1 MRMQVDGSRQH
12 QFLTRV
18 DLAFGPT
25 DLSDGRN
32 ATALDPDVI
41 SQLLAASRR
50 RTVLNDSL
58 TGRESEVLALMAEGR
73 SNAAIAEGTSR

>member
-32 ATALDPDVI
+32 ATALDPDV
-41 SQLLAASRR
+41 
-50 RTVLNDSL
+50 DL
-58 TGRESEVLALMAEGR
+58 TDPVRHDG
-73 SNAAIAEGTSR
+73 GTATNG